1 MPDPIDRETDTPT
14 EEQVAEAFSP
24 FFPQH
29 IDYERLNGIM
39 REIHEEFGRMSTPEE
54 FEAYI
59 GQVVDPDALAF
70 VSTAA
75 SMATLGIASP
85 LEAQAQAPMIGN
97 QAMLVH
103 KSFLLGYRYARLKEE
118 SP

>member
-14 EEQVAEAFSP
+14 DEQVAEAFSP

-29 IDYERLNGIM
+29 IDHERLAGIM
-39 REIHEEFGRMSTPEE
+39 REIHDEFSQMSAPEE
-54 FEAYI
+54 FEEYI
-59 GQVVDPDALAF
+59 NAMVDSDSLAF
-70 VSTAA
+70 LATAA
-75 SMATLGIASP
+75 SMATLGITSAAKA
-85 LEAQAQAPMIGN
+85 EEQAQEITDLT
-97 QAMLVH
+97 MLVH